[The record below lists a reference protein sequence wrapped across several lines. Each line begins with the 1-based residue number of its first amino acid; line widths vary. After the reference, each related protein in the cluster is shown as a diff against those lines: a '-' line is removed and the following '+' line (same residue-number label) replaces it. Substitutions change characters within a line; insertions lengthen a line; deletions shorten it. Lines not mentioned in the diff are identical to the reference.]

1 MNRRILLIGLPL
13 LAAAFF
19 LPEIDFQRVEAQGPT
34 TLRIATVAPD
44 GSSWMKVFKAWDA
57 SLNKATNG
65 QVRLRFYPGGS
76 QGDER
81 DFVRKMRAGQMD
93 GAAVTSTGLG
103 IVVRS
108 VLALSAPGL
117 IDTYEEMDGVR
128 DVLAADLDREFE
140 AEGYKLLGWG
150 DVGKTRIFS
159 VHPFAKPSDLKNLRP
174 WAWKDDAIF
183 TEVLNVIGAN
193 PVRLGLPEVYPG
205 LQTGMIDTVPGSAIA
220 AVSLQW
226 FTKLNYVTKQNSGIL
241 IGATILKKS
250 AFDAL
255 SPEHQAALL
264 ETSKKAHDALAKRIR
279 RDDDEA
285 YKTILARGLQ
295 EVDTDLHRA
304 EWERVAAEAR
314 KRLTGRVYSAQLLKR
329 IEEALAAQRRR

>member
-13 LAAAFF
+13 LAAAFLF
-19 LPEIDFQRVEAQGPT
+19 PEIDFQRAAAQGPT

-57 SLNKATNG
+57 SLRKATDG

-117 IDTYEEMDGVR
+117 INEYEEMDRVR
-128 DVLAADLDREFE
+128 DTLAGDLDREFE
-140 AEGYKLLGWG
+140 GEGYKLLGWG

-159 VHPFAKPSDLKNLRP
+159 TEKFAKPSDLKNLRP

-183 TEVLNVIGAN
+183 SEFLSVVGAT

-205 LQTGMIDTVPGSAIA
+205 LQTRMIDTVPGSAIA

-241 IGATILKKS
+241 IGATLLKKS
-250 AFDAL
+250 AFDGL
-255 SPEHQAALL
+255 TPEQQEALL
-264 ETSKKAHDALAKRIR
+264 ATSKKAHAALNKRIR

-285 YKTILARGLQ
+285 YRTILARGLK
-295 EVDTDLHRA
+295 EVDTDPHRA
-304 EWERVAAEAR
+304 AWDKAAADTR
-314 KRLTGRVYSAQLLKR
+314 KRLTGRVYSAELLKR
-329 IEEALAAQRRR
+329 VEDALARR